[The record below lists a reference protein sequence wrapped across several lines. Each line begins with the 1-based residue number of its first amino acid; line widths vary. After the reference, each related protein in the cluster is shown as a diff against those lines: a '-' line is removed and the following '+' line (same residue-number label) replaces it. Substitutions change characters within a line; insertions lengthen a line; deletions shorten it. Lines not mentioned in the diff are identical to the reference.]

1 MPHSIHHLSTL
12 PLGVSSGT
20 LLPPLSPLPVTPS
33 CAPSL
38 ASSSTSTLGMT
49 AGEFP
54 HGSPG
59 RVPQG
64 GRGCALRGCY
74 KVLSVML
81 LLAQG
86 ALLDLYL
93 IAGTDLYWCSW
104 IATDLV
110 VVAGWGIFYSKNS
123 RGQRARQG
131 SLNPS
136 GYGQVKLHK
145 KGQFAYSH
153 LAWLIYSIAFTP
165 KVALILC
172 TPILDQ
178 IEAGVPLGCTGFRLS
193 VSLSVPLLWT
203 LVRSLSADP
212 RGWLHQRAT
221 GYFMVSCLDLLDS
234 YALLELMLEEKLPY
248 SSLIRYPLLVVYF
261 VALVSPVLWLFEL
274 DAGAPPGCCRLFLR
288 LLFGTLVD
296 APLLALRCF
305 FMMGPAGQP
314 ISVFMLKNIFFM
326 GCRWLEVLEL
336 CCLLRSPGPEH
347 SDRPPGQ
354 FSHCVSENDMG
365 PHAYVNTL
373 AVASQN

>member
-1 MPHSIHHLSTL
+1 
-12 PLGVSSGT
+12 
-20 LLPPLSPLPVTPS
+20 
-33 CAPSL
+33 
-38 ASSSTSTLGMT
+38 MT

-54 HGSPG
+54 HGGPG
-59 RVPQG
+59 RLQRGAQG
-64 GRGCALRGCY
+64 CVLCGWY
-74 KVLSVML
+74 KALSVLL

-123 RGQRARQG
+123 KGQRANHGQ
-131 SLNPS
+131 LNPS
-136 GYGQVKLHK
+136 GYGQVQRHK

-172 TPILDQ
+172 TPIVDQ
-178 IEAGVPLGCTGFRLS
+178 IDAGVPLGRTGFRLT
-193 VSLSVPLLWT
+193 VSLSVPLLWA

-221 GYFMVSCLDLLDS
+221 GCFLGSCLDLLDS
-234 YALLELMLEEKLPY
+234 FAVLEPMLEGKLPLTPIFRY
-248 SSLIRYPLLVVYF
+248 SLLAVYF
-261 VALVSPVLWLFEL
+261 VALASPVLWLSEL
-274 DAGAPPGCCRLFLR
+274 DSGAPAGCCRLFFRFLS
-288 LLFGTLVD
+288 GTLVD
-296 APLLALRCF
+296 APLLALRCYL
-305 FMMGPAGQP
+305 MLGPAGQP
-314 ISVFMLKNIFFM
+314 ISVFMLKNIFFLV
-326 GCRWLEVLEL
+326 CHWLEVLEL
-336 CCLLRSPGPEH
+336 CCLLRSPGPDH
-347 SDRPPGQ
+347 ADRPPGQ

-373 AVASQN
+373 AVTSQN

>member
-1 MPHSIHHLSTL
+1 
-12 PLGVSSGT
+12 
-20 LLPPLSPLPVTPS
+20 
-33 CAPSL
+33 
-38 ASSSTSTLGMT
+38 MT

-59 RVPQG
+59 RLQRG
-64 GRGCALRGCY
+64 GPGFALRGCY
-74 KVLSVML
+74 KSLSVLL

-86 ALLDLYL
+86 TLLDLYL

-123 RGQRARQG
+123 RGQGAMQG
-131 SLNPS
+131 PISSS
-136 GYGQVKLHK
+136 GYGQVQRNK

-178 IEAGVPLGCTGFRLS
+178 IEAGVPLGSTGFRLT
-193 VSLSVPLLWT
+193 VSLSVPLLWA

-221 GYFMVSCLDLLDS
+221 GCFLASCLDLLDS
-234 YALLELMLEEKLPY
+234 YALLELMLEGKLP
-248 SSLIRYPLLVVYF
+248 LTPLFRYPLLGVYF
-261 VALVSPVLWLFEL
+261 VALVSPVLWLSEL
-274 DAGAPPGCCRLFLR
+274 DSGAPAGCCRLFLR
-288 LLFGTLVD
+288 LLFGCLVD
-296 APLLALRCF
+296 APLLAVRCF
-305 FMMGPAGQP
+305 LMFGPAGQP
-314 ISVFMLKNIFFM
+314 MSVFMLKNVFFLS
-326 GCRWLEVLEL
+326 CRWLEVLEL
-336 CCLLRSPGPEH
+336 CCLLRVPGPDH
-347 SDRPPGQ
+347 ADRPPGQ